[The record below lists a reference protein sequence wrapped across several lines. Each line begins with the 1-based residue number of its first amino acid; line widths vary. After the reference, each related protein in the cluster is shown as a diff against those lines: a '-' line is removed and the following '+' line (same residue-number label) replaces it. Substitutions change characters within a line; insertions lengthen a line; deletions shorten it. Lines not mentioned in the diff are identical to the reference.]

1 MKRNLVVLCLFFCVS
16 SFLWAEEIES
26 VSLNPTRLGRFERL
40 KISEE
45 LKTKDS
51 LQTTAATLQSTD
63 GVTIENAGNYA
74 IENTTAM
81 NVSLPQAQLNTPVFE
96 QSGGQA
102 HFTRAEV
109 DNISVSSNDVP
120 VYLKAKVLQM
130 TKQNLVVTGFEED
143 ETGVDFDG
151 APVVGLKLGNN
162 DIPIPPQDC
171 ASLQWVVRTSSP
183 DEKKHRVL
191 GLVGCPGVPTCQ
203 DPEYAAAHAEICCKA
218 DGFEWVN
225 GQCLRTCTGYKAKE
239 KIETCGGP
247 ACTSVYSG
255 MTQTDGS
262 CLEEADSFWG
272 VDYGGLLA
280 KTGGRICETPPSYN
294 ATSYPDS
301 LVGPLGLNCQEQFG
315 YSQDGKAESCGF
327 YSTSTAS
334 WPSSTG
340 PFCVV
345 GILKC
350 TYTQKTWQCKS
361 TQQCGQE
368 IDSCI

>member
-1 MKRNLVVLCLFFCVS
+1 MKRKFSVLLFVFCVGAV
-16 SFLWAEEIES
+16 LLAEEIDP
-26 VSLNPTRLGRFERL
+26 VALNPTRLGRFERL

-45 LKTKDS
+45 LRTNDS
-51 LQTTAATLQSTD
+51 LQTTAATLQSND
-63 GVTIENAGNYA
+63 GISIENTGNYA
-74 IENTTAM
+74 IENTSAM
-81 NVSLPQAQLNTPVFE
+81 RVSLPQAQLTTPVFV
-96 QSGGQA
+96 QQGGQA
-102 HFTRAEV
+102 SFDQAEA
-109 DNISVSSNDVP
+109 DEISVSSNGVP

-130 TKQNLVVTGFEED
+130 SKQNLSVMGFEED

-162 DIPIPPQDC
+162 DIPIPPQGC

-203 DPEYAAAHAEICCKA
+203 DPEYAAEHAEICCKA

-225 GQCLRTCTGYKAKE
+225 GQCLRTCSGYEAKE

-272 VDYGGLLA
+272 ADYGGLLA
-280 KTGGRICETPPSYN
+280 KTGGKICNTPQSYN

-301 LVGPLGLNCQEQFG
+301 LVGPLGLNCQQQFG
-315 YSQDGKAESCGF
+315 YSKDGKAESCGF
-327 YSTSTAS
+327 YSTSTAA
-334 WPSSTG
+334 WPSASG

-345 GILKC
+345 GVLKC
-350 TYTQKTWQCKS
+350 TYTAKTWQCKS
-361 TQQCGQE
+361 SQKCGQE
-368 IDSCI
+368 INSCN